1 MIGLDE
7 FHALEHR
14 VDAIEKAIAEFQ
26 AYIRMLKPIAIML
39 AASLGMDLHGIVV

>member
-26 AYIRMLKPIAIML
+26 AYIKMLKPIAIML
-39 AASLGMDLHGIVV
+39 AASLGMDLHSVL

>member
-26 AYIRMLKPIAIML
+26 AYVRMLKPIVILL
-39 AASLGMDLHGIVV
+39 AASLGLDLHAFVG

>member
-26 AYIRMLKPIAIML
+26 AYIKMLKPIAFML
-39 AASLGMDLHGIVV
+39 AASLGMDLHSFL

>member
-39 AASLGMDLHGIVV
+39 AASLGMDLHSVL

>member
-14 VDAIEKAIAEFQ
+14 VDAVEKAITEFQ
-26 AYIRMLKPIAIML
+26 AYVRMLKPIVILL
-39 AASLGMDLHGIVV
+39 AASLGLDLHAFVG

>member
-39 AASLGMDLHGIVV
+39 GASLGMDLHSLL